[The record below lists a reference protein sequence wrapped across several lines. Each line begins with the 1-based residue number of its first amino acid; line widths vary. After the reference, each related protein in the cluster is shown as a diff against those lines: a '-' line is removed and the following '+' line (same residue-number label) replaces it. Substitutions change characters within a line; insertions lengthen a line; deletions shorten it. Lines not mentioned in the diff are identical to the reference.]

1 MLIFGVNFPLPE
13 IFLILVVLFFFFLII
28 ILLEI
33 QKLQKMTVEERKE
46 LEELGRISHEQNK
59 DINEMMD
66 FERKQSADLAKFE
79 RAIMELEEDT
89 DTIYLKRLAPDLYKI
104 QNYTLWGISKGMSPM
119 QIKQNLMSRGWRNSK
134 LVDMIIEDTI
144 KYTGHIKIGDLGG
157 DAAEPPA
164 NVIIREIQTSKDGQT
179 TVVEKRS
186 DGQAV
191 KVQETTR
198 IIKPVKVIRLK
209 ETVIRSRAK
218 KKSKKKSSGKRKSK
232 ARAPKKPTAD
242 LTSIE
247 KELNKLEKNLKQD
260 RPKKISAKTKSTKK
274 AASKKKA
281 GKKKAGN
288 LKSDKNSATVH
299 LEAKK
304 GTEVKV
310 TYK

>member
-13 IFLILVVLFFFFLII
+13 IFLILVVLFFFFLVI

-33 QKLQKMTVEERKE
+33 QKLQKMSVEEVKAIGE
-46 LEELGRISHEQNK
+46 LEKISHEQNK

-104 QNYTLWGISKGMSPM
+104 QNYTLWGLSKGMSPM
-119 QIKQNLMSRGWRNSK
+119 QIKQNLLSRGWRNSK

-164 NVIIREIQTSKDGQT
+164 NVIIREVQTSKDGQT
-179 TVVEKRS
+179 TVVEKSS
-186 DGQAV
+186 DGRV
-191 KVQETTR
+191 KVQETTK

-209 ETVIRSRAK
+209 ETVVRRKSKKKAARKSKAK
-218 KKSKKKSSGKRKSK
+218 KKSKAKT
-232 ARAPKKPTAD
+232 PKKASAD

-260 RPKKISAKTKSTKK
+260 MPKKISAKTKSSKK
-274 AASKKKA
+274 SAAPKKKASKKKA
-281 GKKKAGN
+281 GKSKKGE
-288 LKSDKNSATVH
+288 SATVH